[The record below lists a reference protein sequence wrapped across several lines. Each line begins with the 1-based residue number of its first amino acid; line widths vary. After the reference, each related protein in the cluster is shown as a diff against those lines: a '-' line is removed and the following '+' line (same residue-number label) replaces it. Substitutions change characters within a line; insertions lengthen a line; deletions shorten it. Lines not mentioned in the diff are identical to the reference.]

1 MTSIAQ
7 LTKAV
12 REKKKDNNLVSLFSD
27 SRAFNVHS
35 CFFFVCVCVVVLIC
49 CFVVDKESAK

>member
-35 CFFFVCVCVVVLIC
+35 CFLCVCVCVVVLIC